1 MAPLERAIL
10 VSYRLSIVTIAVSLT
25 IRPQFAVECLQ
36 RSSQQGVHHFGAE
49 FWQEGSTGVSA
60 KF

>member
-10 VSYRLSIVTIAVSLT
+10 VSYRLSIVTIVVSLT
-25 IRPQFAVECLQ
+25 IRPQFAVEYLQ

-49 FWQEGSTGVSA
+49 FGRKGRPV
-60 KF
+60 